1 MSDSTLQ
8 NTAGVIT
15 KKSRRLSTLDE
26 WFCYAPPKRGSFHWK
41 DGRSA
46 KENARLWL
54 NAAPYLPSEMAEILR
69 SCTDVGI
76 LRTWHAEPEA
86 RVRFDDFRGEPS
98 NIDILLTCEDE
109 NGPLIV
115 AVEAKAD
122 ESFSDTIKKTLY
134 KANTRLEEDSESKGV
149 ERVKNLAAQFGL
161 SLERQEASNLRYQ
174 LFTLT
179 AAALAEAE
187 RRAAQ
192 RAIVIIHEYVTSL
205 TSREKR
211 AQNASD
217 LDCFLKV
224 VFGRQYSLCNGMIVG
239 PIETNG
245 LGKLYFGKAQTIGPG
260 PNLSEQVTTS

>member
-15 KKSRRLSTLDE
+15 KKSRRLATLDE
-26 WFCYAPPKRGSFHWK
+26 WFRYAPPKGKKKHWK

-54 NAAPYLPSEMAEILR
+54 DAAPCLPPGIAEILR
-69 SCTDVGI
+69 SCADVGI
-76 LRTWHAEPEA
+76 LRSWHAEPEA

-122 ESFSDTIKKTLY
+122 ESFSDTIKKTLS
-134 KANTRLEEDSESKGV
+134 KANTRLEKDSGSKGV
-149 ERVKNLAAQFGL
+149 ERVKNLAAKFNL
-161 SLERQEASNLRYQ
+161 SLERQEALNLRYQ

-192 RAIVIIHEYVTSL
+192 RAIIIIHEYVTSL
-205 TSREKR
+205 TSCEKR

-224 VFGRQYSLCNGMIVG
+224 VFRRHYSLCNGMIAG

-245 LGKLYFGKAQTIGPG
+245 MGKLYFGKAQTIRPG
-260 PNLSEQVTTS
+260 PNLSGQVTT